1 MKEVPFHT
9 ASLINRVGDEIQCGY
24 KRGRELG
31 WKSLHCID
39 DDEHGIE
46 YYHLEKSCGYNIVL

>member
-1 MKEVPFHT
+1 MPFHT